1 MYCGYAFLV
10 ETLRLSA
17 FFPECPS
24 RVSRA
29 VNRKVET
36 AACRLIPPRMAPKT
50 SSIVEHALFALKHE
64 GVNLQILAEAV
75 PLIPEEDLRRQLEA
89 RSSGVFV
96 RKLGFLWERFTG
108 RTLVGISVSGSYAD
122 FFDEDR
128 YFTGPRRPD
137 AKWRINF
144 NGIGGIE
151 YCPMVRRT
159 PKLSEERLAGIF
171 DRARAFFGSL
181 SAGVFDRA
189 SEWACLYEMKSTFEI
204 ERETPSASQTERTV
218 ALLKGAKA
226 ISELTQ
232 QTLCDIRNALT
243 ADTDEQASSYRTKQN
258 YLAHAGRS
266 NAFDVTYVPP
276 PPEDLPSVMKAYLA
290 MLSAAP
296 SAVNPVIAA
305 AAASFGFVYLHPFT
319 DGNGRV
325 SRFLIHRTLA
335 DAGVLPEGTI
345 LPVSAAIAEDE
356 KAYLEA
362 LEKFAKPCRERW
374 CISRSEAQEMTFIGK
389 VSLYRF
395 WDATAQTEFTADMC
409 EKALDAWMKEVDWL
423 REYDRIR
430 REVNRLYDV
439 RDYFLAQLIS
449 AALEEG
455 RLSGPIRRRFENKI
469 DPTIFDFIES
479 RLPSDLGRL

>member
-50 SSIVEHALFALKHE
+50 SAIVEHVLFALKHE
-64 GVNLQILAEAV
+64 GINLQILAEAV
-75 PLIPEEDLRRQLEA
+75 PLIPEEELRRQIEA
-89 RSSGVFV
+89 HPSGVFV

-108 RTLVGISVSGSYAD
+108 RTLDGLSVKGNYAD

-128 YFTGPRRPD
+128 YFTGLRRPD
-137 AKWRINF
+137 DKWRINF
-144 NGIGGIE
+144 NGIGGID
-151 YCPMVRRT
+151 YCPTVHRT
-159 PKLSEERLAGIF
+159 QKLSEERLAGIF

-181 SAGVFDRA
+181 PEGVFDRA
-189 SEWACLYEMKSTFEI
+189 SEWACLFEVKSTYEI
-204 ERETPSASQTERTV
+204 ERETPSASQTESTV

-226 ISELTQ
+226 ISELTEK
-232 QTLCDIRNALT
+232 TLCGIRNALA
-243 ADTDEQASSYRTKQN
+243 ADTDEQASGYRANQN
-258 YLAHAGRS
+258 FLTHAGL
-266 NAFDVTYVPP
+266 NITYVPP
-276 PPEDLPSVMKAYLA
+276 PPEDLSGLMKDFQA
-290 MLSAAP
+290 MLSEAT
-296 SAVNPVIAA
+296 SAVNPVVAA
-305 AAASFGFVYLHPFT
+305 AAASFGFVYLHPFS

-325 SRFLIHRTLA
+325 RRFLIHRTLA
-335 DAGVLPEGTI
+335 EAGVLPEWTI
-345 LPVSAAIAEDE
+345 LPVSAAIADDE

-362 LEKFAKPCRERW
+362 LEKFAKPCRESW
-374 CISRSEAQEMTFIGK
+374 CISRSEAQEMTFTGK
-389 VSLYRF
+389 VSLYRY
-395 WDATAQTEFTADMC
+395 WDATAQAEFTADMC

-430 REVNRLYDV
+430 RDVNRLYDV

-455 RLSGPIRRRFENKI
+455 RLSRSMRERFENKV

-479 RLPSDLGRL
+479 RLPPDLGRL